1 MRKFSVLIM
10 TLCLCTGLAAQ
21 KVQGP
26 FSFAD
31 HLMSTSF
38 LSHAGKD
45 YIKVVPPK
53 PTDFAFS
60 ADEPYAHVSDDM
72 DFIGYLLESGL
83 KEDALT
89 LLGEKAYFPSDT
101 LEYLAGLALFDD
113 RQFEGAARHFG
124 MSGGAFEAPSTFLG
138 SYSLIHTGR
147 LDEAEYALSSYEGEY
162 AELAKLQLAGIGLIQ
177 KDFDAC
183 RKAMAS
189 FTYQDHRLA
198 DSENAIAG
206 LCKDISRRNKS
217 AFAAACMSAV
227 IPGAGKVYAGKTG
240 EGVAAF
246 MTVVPLAVITA
257 EQWKKN
263 GPSHWGTILSGA
275 LFSLFYIGNIYGS
288 YVSVGV
294 QEQVVG
300 DEVKALVMYNLHIPL
315 RSFFR

>member
-1 MRKFSVLIM
+1 MRRISVLIM
-10 TLCLCTGLAAQ
+10 SLCLSTGLAAQ

-38 LSHAGKD
+38 LSHAGKS
-45 YIKVVPPK
+45 YIKVDPPK

-60 ADEPYAHVSDDM
+60 ADEPSAHVSRDM
-72 DFIGYLLESGL
+72 DFIGYLLDSGL

-124 MSGGAFEAPSTFLG
+124 MSGGAFEVPSTFLG
-138 SYSLIHTGR
+138 AYSLIHTGR

-162 AELAKLQLAGIGLIQ
+162 SELAKLQLAGIGLIQ

-183 RKAMAS
+183 RKAVAS
-189 FTYQDHRLA
+189 FTYQDHRLV
-198 DSENAIAG
+198 DSENVISG
-206 LCKDISRRNKS
+206 LCKDISKRRKS

-227 IPGAGKVYAGKTG
+227 VPGAGKVYAGKTG

-263 GPSHWGTILSGA
+263 GPAHWGTILSGA

-288 YVSVGV
+288 YVSVGI

-315 RSFFR
+315 RSCFR